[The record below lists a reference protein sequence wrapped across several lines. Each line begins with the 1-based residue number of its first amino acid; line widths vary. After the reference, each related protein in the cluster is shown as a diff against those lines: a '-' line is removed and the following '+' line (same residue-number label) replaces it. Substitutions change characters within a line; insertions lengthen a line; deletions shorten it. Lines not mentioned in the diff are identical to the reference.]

1 MATST
6 DLVWVEL
13 SRERTDRGEVT
24 FAVAGKWEEPR
35 GLITPGDPH
44 WAQAVQALAAPAPPG
59 KGEGKVSPPVITL
72 LPRESVIR
80 YQAAFAA
87 AKRAD
92 DE

>member
-35 GLITPGDPH
+35 GLIGPGDPH
-44 WAQAVQALAAPAPPG
+44 WVQTVQALEAPPQPG
-59 KGEGKVSPPVITL
+59 KGTASQPVITL
-72 LPRESVIR
+72 IPREAVIR

-87 AKRAD
+87 RGKAPGR
-92 DE
+92 